1 MSAGVFVVMIV
12 ANRYAWRMANDD
24 VENEVRQMLARERGL
39 SVERI
44 KPSSRLREDLG
55 MDGDDAVEFFVEV
68 NQRFGTDL
76 TSLHENWS
84 RYFSPEGLSLWN
96 AAIVVPFAAAGGITG
111 AALDWPKWAA
121 VLLALAFVVAAY
133 WGLSK
138 LPRRKS
144 AQSDWAITVAELI
157 AAVKAGAWSKSFN

>member
-1 MSAGVFVVMIV
+1 
-12 ANRYAWRMANDD
+12 MANDD
-24 VENEVRQMLARERGL
+24 LENEVRQMLARERGL
-39 SVERI
+39 SVKRI
-44 KPSSRLREDLG
+44 TPSSRLREDLG

-76 TSLHENWS
+76 SSLQENWS

-96 AAIVVPFAAAGGITG
+96 GAIIVPFAAAGGITG
-111 AALDWPKWAA
+111 AGLNWPKWAA
-121 VLLALAFVVAAY
+121 ALLALGFVVAAY

-144 AQSDWAITVAELI
+144 AQSELAITVAELI
-157 AAVKAGAWSKSFN
+157 AAVKAGAWLKSFN

>member
-1 MSAGVFVVMIV
+1 
-12 ANRYAWRMANDD
+12 MANDD
-24 VENEVRQMLARERGL
+24 VEHQVTQMLARERGL

-44 KPSSRLREDLG
+44 TPSSRLREDLG
-55 MDGDDAVEFFVEV
+55 MDGDDAVEFFVEL

-76 TSLHENWS
+76 TALQENWQ

-96 AAIVVPFAAAGGITG
+96 AAIVVPFAAAGGVAG
-111 AALDWPKWAA
+111 AALHWPKWAA
-121 VLLALAFVVAAY
+121 VLMALAFVIAAY

-144 AQSDWAITVAELI
+144 ARSVVAITVAELI
-157 AAVKAGAWSKSFN
+157 AAVKAGAWSKSYN